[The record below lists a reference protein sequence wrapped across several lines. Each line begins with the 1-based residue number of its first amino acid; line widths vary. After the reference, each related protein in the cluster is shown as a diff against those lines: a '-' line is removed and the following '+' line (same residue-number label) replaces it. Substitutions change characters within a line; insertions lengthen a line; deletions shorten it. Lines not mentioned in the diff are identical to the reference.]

1 MRWVS
6 VSVTLIRDSY
16 KSQNLIE
23 THFWVRTKTS
33 LSVATQ
39 QNWQIGA
46 NLNQSRFLM
55 RRIKMQDRLKLTW
68 AKCSKCKDYRK
79 RQRNSS
85 RYKRSPICSVSRR
98 VEWPYRCEVR
108 RLMQK
113 WHWLSLIQRSRAA
126 AKRYSALF
134 ITTEAKWSTSSA

>member
-1 MRWVS
+1 MRWAS
-6 VSVTLIRDSY
+6 VSVMSIRDSY

-23 THFWVRTKTS
+23 THFSVRIKTS
-33 LSVATQ
+33 FYDATQ

-46 NLNQSRFLM
+46 NLNQSRFLT

-85 RYKRSPICSVSRR
+85 RFKRSPICSVSRR

-108 RLMQK
+108 RMMQK
-113 WHWLSLIQRSRAA
+113 WHWLSLIQPSKVAT
-126 AKRYSALF
+126 KRYSALF
-134 ITTEAKWSTSSA
+134 TTTEAKLSTSSA